1 MIFLFFKNY
10 NSLNLPI
17 LKQLLNRL
25 QKRLKPYITF
35 KATRIQ
41 EEDQTALSQNAYL
54 SKFAFRI

>member
-10 NSLNLPI
+10 KSLNLPI
-17 LKQLLNRL
+17 QKQLLNRL

-41 EEDQTALSQNAYL
+41 EQEQTALSQNAYL
-54 SKFAFRI
+54 SKFVFRI